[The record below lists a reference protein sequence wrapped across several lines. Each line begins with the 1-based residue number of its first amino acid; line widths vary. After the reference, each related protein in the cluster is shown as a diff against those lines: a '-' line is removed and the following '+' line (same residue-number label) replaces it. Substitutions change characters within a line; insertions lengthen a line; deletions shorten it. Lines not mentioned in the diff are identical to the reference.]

1 MNLKDNKYNKIFLIK
16 EMLETGK
23 IVKHLDIEKILS
35 YEKEVKKERIFFTG
49 EGSSRIFPAKKIMYE
64 ARKKAYIEDFYTDC
78 AAQALEYN
86 LLDSTVFVAS
96 NSGKTKEDLEL
107 IRKLKRQNHDNI
119 ISIVANA
126 GTPIMNEAN
135 MSYLLTC
142 GKEKAVPATK
152 SVIEQALFYDL
163 LFRKLNNIDLPD
175 LNKLGN
181 LITQVLE
188 MPIPDDI
195 VEALANSTIIYFA
208 GRNNG
213 VAEELTLKANEIAR
227 KKSDF
232 LEGTYVFHGIEEVMD
247 ADELVVIID
256 PFKDEEGKYK
266 DILINNIG
274 LKVIAIST
282 RKTIFPT
289 IIIPE
294 YGDFTNYLEIA
305 AGWNL
310 LVEVGINMGINLDK
324 TLRARKVGHEFKS
337 SPQFCHYEE

>member
-1 MNLKDNKYNKIFLIK
+1 MNLQDNKYNKFFLIR
-16 EMLETGK
+16 EMLEIGE
-23 IVKHLDIEKILS
+23 IVKRLDIKKILS

-64 ARKKAYIEDFYTDC
+64 ARKKGYKEDFYTDS
-78 AAQALEYN
+78 ATQALEYN

-119 ISIVANA
+119 ISIVGNA
-126 GTPIMNEAN
+126 GTPIMNEAHV
-135 MSYLLTC
+135 SYLLTC
-142 GKEKAVPATK
+142 GKEKAFPATK
-152 SVIEQALFYDL
+152 SVVEQALFYDL
-163 LFRKLNNIDLPD
+163 LFMKLNNADLPD
-175 LNKLGN
+175 FNKLGD
-181 LITQVLE
+181 LIIQVLQ
-188 MPIPDDI
+188 MPIPEEI
-195 VEALANSTIIYFA
+195 TEALINSKIIYFA

-232 LEGTYVFHGIEEVMD
+232 LEGTYLFHGIEGVMNTDEV
-247 ADELVVIID
+247 VVIVD
-256 PFKDEEGKYK
+256 PFKDEEEKYK
-266 DILINNIG
+266 NVLMKGIG
-274 LKVIAIST
+274 LKVVVIST

-294 YGDFTNYLEIA
+294 YGDFTNYLEIT

-310 LVEVGINMGINLDK
+310 LVEIGINMGIDMDK
-324 TLRARKVGHEFKS
+324 TVQALKVGHNI
-337 SPQFCHYEE
+337 

>member
-1 MNLKDNKYNKIFLIK
+1 MNLKDSKYNKIFLTR
-16 EMLETGK
+16 EMLETGE
-23 IVKHLDIEKILS
+23 IVKHLDIKEILS

-64 ARKKAYIEDFYTDC
+64 ARKKGYKEDFYTDC
-78 AAQALEYN
+78 ATQALEYN

-107 IRKLKRQNHDNI
+107 IRKLKRQSHDNI
-119 ISIVANA
+119 ISIIANA
-126 GTPIMNEAN
+126 GTPIMNEAHI
-135 MSYLLTC
+135 SYLLTC

-163 LFRKLNNIDLPD
+163 LFRKLNNMPLPD
-175 LNKLGN
+175 VNKLGN

-188 MPIPDDI
+188 MGIPEEI
-195 VEALANSTIIYFA
+195 TETLINSKIIYFA

-232 LEGTYVFHGIEEVMD
+232 LEGTYIFHGIEEVMD

-274 LKVIAIST
+274 LKVIAISM

-289 IIIPE
+289 IIFP
-294 YGDFTNYLEIA
+294 
-305 AGWNL
+305 
-310 LVEVGINMGINLDK
+310 
-324 TLRARKVGHEFKS
+324 
-337 SPQFCHYEE
+337 

>member
-1 MNLKDNKYNKIFLIK
+1 MNLQDNKYNQFFLIR
-16 EMLETGK
+16 EMLETGE
-23 IVKHLDIEKILS
+23 IVKHLDLKKILS

-49 EGSSRIFPAKKIMYE
+49 EGSSRIFPAKKMMYE
-64 ARKKAYIEDFYTDC
+64 AQKKGYKEDFYTDC
-78 AAQALEYN
+78 ATQALEYN

-126 GTPIMNEAN
+126 GTPIMNEAHL
-135 MSYLLTC
+135 SYLLTC
-142 GKEKAVPATK
+142 GIEDAVPATK

-163 LFRKLNNIDLPD
+163 LFRKLNNTELPD
-175 LNKLGN
+175 FDKLGN
-181 LITQVLE
+181 LIIQVLQ
-188 MPIPDDI
+188 MPIPEEI
-195 VEALANSTIIYFA
+195 TETLINAKIIYFA

-213 VAEELTLKANEIAR
+213 VAEELALKANEIAR

-232 LEGTYVFHGIEEVMD
+232 LEGTYVFHGVEEVMNT
-247 ADELVVIID
+247 DEVVVIID
-256 PFKDEEGKYK
+256 PFKDEEEKYK
-266 DILINNIG
+266 NVLIEGIG
-274 LKVIAIST
+274 LKVVAIST

-310 LVEVGINMGINLDK
+310 LVEVGINMSIDMDK
-324 TLRARKVGHEFKS
+324 TVRARKVGHKI
-337 SPQFCHYEE
+337 

>member
-1 MNLKDNKYNKIFLIK
+1 MNLKDSKYNKYYLIK
-16 EMLETGK
+16 EMLETGE
-23 IVKHLDIEKILS
+23 IVKRLDIEKILS
-35 YEKEVKKERIFFTG
+35 YGKEVKKERIFFTG

-64 ARKKAYIEDFYTDC
+64 ARKKDYKEDFYTDC
-78 AAQALEYN
+78 AIQALEYD
-86 LLDSTVFVAS
+86 LQDSTVFVAS

-107 IRKLKRQNHDNI
+107 IQKLKRQNHDNI

-126 GTPIMNEAN
+126 GTPIMNEAHV
-135 MSYLLTC
+135 SYLLTC
-142 GKEKAVPATK
+142 GKENAVPATK
-152 SVIEQALFYDL
+152 SVIEQTLFYDL
-163 LFRKLNNIDLPD
+163 LFRKLNHINLPD

-181 LITQVLE
+181 LIIQVLK
-188 MPIPDDI
+188 MSIPEEITDTLI
-195 VEALANSTIIYFA
+195 NAKMVYFS

-232 LEGTYVFHGIEEVMD
+232 LEGTYAFHGIEEVMD
-247 ADELVVIID
+247 TDEVVVIID
-256 PFKDEEGKYK
+256 LFKDEEEKYQ
-266 DILINNIG
+266 DVLIDGIG

-294 YGDFTNYLEIA
+294 YGDFTNYIEIA

-310 LVEVGINMGINLDK
+310 LVEVGINMDIDMDK
-324 TLRARKVGHEFKS
+324 TSRARKVGHEFKS
-337 SPQFCHYEE
+337 LS

>member
-1 MNLKDNKYNKIFLIK
+1 
-16 EMLETGK
+16 
-23 IVKHLDIEKILS
+23 
-35 YEKEVKKERIFFTG
+35 
-49 EGSSRIFPAKKIMYE
+49 MYE
-64 ARKKAYIEDFYTDC
+64 SQKKGYQEDFYTDC
-78 AAQALEYN
+78 ATQALEYD

-107 IRKLKRQNHDNI
+107 IRKLKKQNHDNI

-126 GTPIMNEAN
+126 GTPIMNEAHL
-135 MSYLLTC
+135 SYLLTC
-142 GKEKAVPATK
+142 GIEKAVPATK

-163 LFRKLNNIDLPD
+163 LFRKLNHTGLP
-175 LNKLGN
+175 NFNQLGN
-181 LITQVLE
+181 LIIQVLQ
-188 MPIPDDI
+188 MPIPDEI
-195 VEALANSTIIYFA
+195 TEILMNSKIIYFA

-232 LEGTYVFHGIEEVMD
+232 LEGTYVFHGIEEVMNT
-247 ADELVVIID
+247 DEVVVIID
-256 PFKDEEGKYK
+256 PFKNDEEKYK
-266 DILINNIG
+266 DVLIDGIG
-274 LKVIAIST
+274 LKVVAIST

-310 LVEVGINMGINLDK
+310 LVEIGINMGIDVDN
-324 TLRARKVGHEFKS
+324 TLRARKVGHEFES
-337 SPQFCHYEE
+337 FS

>member
-1 MNLKDNKYNKIFLIK
+1 MNLQDIKYNKFFLTR
-16 EMLETGK
+16 EMLETGEIIK
-23 IVKHLDIEKILS
+23 KLNVEKILS
-35 YEKEVKKERIFFTG
+35 YEKEIKKKRIFISG
-49 EGSSRIFPAKKIMYE
+49 EGSSRIFPAKKVMYE
-64 ARKKAYIEDFYTDC
+64 ARKKGYKEDFYTDC
-78 AAQALEYN
+78 ASQALEYN

-96 NSGKTKEDLEL
+96 NSGKTKEDLKL

-119 ISIVANA
+119 ISIVANV
-126 GTPIMNEAN
+126 GTPIMNEAHV
-135 MSYLLTC
+135 SYLLTC
-142 GKEKAVPATK
+142 GKENAIPATK
-152 SVIEQALFYDL
+152 SVVEQALFYDL
-163 LFRKLNNIDLPD
+163 LFRKLNNIDLPN

-181 LITQVLE
+181 LIIQVLE
-188 MPIPDDI
+188 VHIPDEI
-195 VEALANSTIIYFA
+195 IETLINSKIIYFA

-232 LEGTYVFHGIEEVMD
+232 LEGTYVFHGIEEVMNS
-247 ADELVVIID
+247 DEVVVIVD
-256 PFKDEEGKYK
+256 PFKNEEEKYK
-266 DILINNIG
+266 NVLIEGIG

-310 LVEVGINMGINLDK
+310 LVEVGINMGINMDN
-324 TLRARKVGHEFKS
+324 TLRARKVGNEFNFFS
-337 SPQFCHYEE
+337 

>member
-1 MNLKDNKYNKIFLIK
+1 MNLQDNRYNKFFLIR
-16 EMLETGK
+16 EMLETGE
-23 IVKHLDIEKILS
+23 IVKHLDIKKILS

-64 ARKKAYIEDFYTDC
+64 ARKRGYKEDFYTDC
-78 AAQALEYN
+78 ATQALEYN
-86 LLDSTVFVAS
+86 LLNSTVFVAS

-126 GTPIMNEAN
+126 GTPIMNEAHV
-135 MSYLLTC
+135 SYLLTC
-142 GKEKAVPATK
+142 GKENAVAATK

-163 LFRKLNNIDLPD
+163 LFRKLNNMPLPD

-188 MPIPDDI
+188 MPIPKEI
-195 VEALANSTIIYFA
+195 TKTLINSQVIYFA

-213 VAEELTLKANEIAR
+213 VAEELTLKTNEIAR

-232 LEGTYVFHGIEEVMD
+232 LEGTYVFHGIEEVMNT
-247 ADELVVIID
+247 DEVVVIID
-256 PFKDEEGKYK
+256 PFKDEEEKYK
-266 DILINNIG
+266 DVLINGIG
-274 LKVIAIST
+274 LKVIVISA

-294 YGDFTNYLEIA
+294 YGDFNNYIEIA

-310 LVEVGINMGINLDK
+310 LVEVGINMGIDVDN
-324 TLRARKVGHEFKS
+324 TLRARKVGHEFES
-337 SPQFCHYEE
+337 FS

>member
-1 MNLKDNKYNKIFLIK
+1 MNLQDNKYNKFFLIK
-16 EMLETGK
+16 EMLETIEIIK
-23 IVKHLDIEKILS
+23 RLDVRKILS
-35 YEKEVKKERIFFTG
+35 YEEEVKKERIFITG

-64 ARKKAYIEDFYTDC
+64 ARKKGYKEDFYTDC
-78 AAQALEYN
+78 AAQALEYR

-107 IRKLKRQNHDNI
+107 IKKLKRQNHDNI

-126 GTPIMNEAN
+126 GTPIMNEAHA
-135 MSYLLTC
+135 SYLLTC
-142 GKEKAVPATK
+142 GKENAIPATK
-152 SVIEQALFYDL
+152 SVVEQALFYDL
-163 LFRKLNNIDLPD
+163 LFRKLNNLSLPD
-175 LNKLGN
+175 LSKLGR

-188 MPIPDDI
+188 MHIPDEI
-195 VEALANSTIIYFA
+195 IETLINSKIIYFA

-232 LEGTYVFHGIEEVMD
+232 LEGTYVFHGIEEVMNT
-247 ADELVVIID
+247 DEVVVIVD
-256 PFKDEEGKYK
+256 PFKDEEEKYK
-266 DILINNIG
+266 NVLIKGIG

-310 LVEVGINMGINLDK
+310 LVEVGINMCIDMDK
-324 TLRARKVGHEFKS
+324 TVRARKVGHKFKFFS
-337 SPQFCHYEE
+337 

>member
-1 MNLKDNKYNKIFLIK
+1 MNLQDNKYNQFFLIR
-16 EMLETGK
+16 EMLETGE
-23 IVKHLDIEKILS
+23 IVKRLDIKKILS

-64 ARKKAYIEDFYTDC
+64 SQKKVYKEDFYTDC
-78 AAQALEYN
+78 ATQALEYH

-126 GTPIMNEAN
+126 GTPIMNEAHV
-135 MSYLLTC
+135 SYLLSC
-142 GKEKAVPATK
+142 GKEIAVPATK

-163 LFRKLNNIDLPD
+163 LFRGLNHTDLPD
-175 LNKLGN
+175 LNQLGN
-181 LITQVLE
+181 LIIQVLQI
-188 MPIPDDI
+188 PIPEEI
-195 VEALANSTIIYFA
+195 TENLMNAKIIYFA

-213 VAEELTLKANEIAR
+213 VAEELTLKTNEIAR

-232 LEGTYVFHGIEEVMD
+232 LECTYLFHGVEEVMNT
-247 ADELVVIID
+247 DEVVVIVD
-256 PFKDEEGKYK
+256 PFKDEEEKYK
-266 DILINNIG
+266 NVLVEGIG
-274 LKVIAIST
+274 LKVVAIAT

-310 LVEVGINMGINLDK
+310 LVEVGINMGIDMDK
-324 TLRARKVGHEFKS
+324 TVRARKVGHEI
-337 SPQFCHYEE
+337 

>member
-1 MNLKDNKYNKIFLIK
+1 MNLQDIKYNKFFLTK
-16 EMLETGK
+16 EMLETGEIIK
-23 IVKHLDIEKILS
+23 KLNVEKILS
-35 YEKEVKKERIFFTG
+35 YEKEVKKEKIFITG
-49 EGSSRIFPAKKIMYE
+49 EGSSRIFPAKKVMYE
-64 ARKKAYIEDFYTDC
+64 ARKKNYKENFYTDC
-78 AAQALEYN
+78 AAQALEYK
-86 LLDSTVFVAS
+86 LLDSTIFVAS

-107 IRKLKRQNHDNI
+107 IQKLKRQNHNNI

-126 GTPIMNEAN
+126 NTPIMNEAHV
-135 MSYLLTC
+135 SYLLTC
-142 GKEKAVPATK
+142 GKENAVAATK
-152 SVIEQALFYDL
+152 SVMEQALFYDL
-163 LFRKLNNIDLPD
+163 LFGKLNDIPFPD

-188 MPIPDDI
+188 MPIPEEI
-195 VEALANSTIIYFA
+195 TETLINSKIIYFA

-232 LEGTYVFHGIEEVMD
+232 LEGTYVFHGIEEVMN
-247 ADELVVIID
+247 ADEVVVIVD
-256 PFKDEEGKYK
+256 PFKGEEEKYK
-266 DILINNIG
+266 NVLIKGIG
-274 LKVIAIST
+274 LKVVAIST

-310 LVEVGINMGINLDK
+310 LVEVGINVGIDVDK
-324 TLRARKVGHEFKS
+324 TLRARKVGHKFKS
-337 SPQFCHYEE
+337 LS